1 MRRRPVWLML
11 AVLVFLSV
19 TPSAPAQDDRFLG
32 SIIIVSFNFP
42 PKGFA
47 FCNGQLLPINQNQAL
62 FALLGTT
69 YGGDGRQTF
78 ALPDLRG
85 RAPIHNGQGSGLNS
99 YVLGQKGGE
108 ENVTLTISQLP
119 NHTHIAT
126 ASTAPANTGAVGGTS
141 WARPRVLLYS
151 ASAPSTPMS
160 SAALSP
166 AGSNQAHQN
175 LKPFLVLSYAI
186 ALQGIF
192 PSRN

>member
-1 MRRRPVWLML
+1 MRRPAWLML
-11 AVLVFLSV
+11 LALLVSLSA
-19 TPSAPAQDDRFLG
+19 TPSSSAQRYLG

-47 FCNGQLLPINQNQAL
+47 LCNGQLLPINQNQAL
-62 FALLGTT
+62 FSLLGTT

-85 RAPIHNGQGSGLNS
+85 RAPIHAGQGPGLSN
-99 YVLGQKGGE
+99 YVLGQTGGE
-108 ENVTLTISQLP
+108 ETVTLDVSQIP
-119 NHTHIAT
+119 NHIHIAM
-126 ASTAPANTGAVGGTS
+126 ASTGPANTGAVSGTS

-160 SAALSP
+160 SAALAP
-166 AGSNQAHQN
+166 AGGSQPHPN
-175 LKPFLVLSYAI
+175 LKPFLVLNYAI

>member
-1 MRRRPVWLML
+1 VWLVLL
-11 AVLVFLSV
+11 AFLVSVSV
-19 TPSAPAQDDRFLG
+19 TPTPAQDVRFLG
-32 SIIIVSFNFP
+32 SIIIVSFNFAP
-42 PKGFA
+42 RGFA
-47 FCNGQLLPINQNQAL
+47 LCDGQLLPINQNQAL

-119 NHTHIAT
+119 NHTHTAM

-166 AGSNQAHQN
+166 AGSNQPHQN
-175 LKPFLVLSYAI
+175 LKPFLVLNYAI

>member
-1 MRRRPVWLML
+1 MRRLAWPMML
-11 AVLVFLSV
+11 AFLVPLCI
-19 TPSAPAQDDRFLG
+19 SAVARAQERFIG

-47 FCNGQLLPINQNQAL
+47 FCNGQLLTISQNQAL

-69 YGGDGRQTF
+69 YGGDGRTNF

-85 RAPIHNGQGSGLNS
+85 RAPIHMGQGQGLND
-99 YVLGQKGGE
+99 YAIGQTGGE
-108 ENVTLTISQLP
+108 EAVTLTISQIP
-119 NHTHIAT
+119 NHTHFAM
-126 ASTAPANTGAVGGTS
+126 ASTAPANTGAVSGTS

-160 SAALSP
+160 PAALSTVG
-166 AGSNQAHQN
+166 GSQPHENR
-175 LKPFLVLSYAI
+175 KPFLVLNYAI
-186 ALQGIF
+186 ALQGVF

>member
-1 MRRRPVWLML
+1 MRRPVWPML
-11 AVLVFLSV
+11 LALLVYLCV
-19 TPSAPAQDDRFLG
+19 TPSTPAQDRFLG
-32 SIIIVSFNFP
+32 SIIIVPFNFP
-42 PKGFA
+42 PKGFV
-47 FCNGQLLPINQNQAL
+47 FCNGQLLAINTNQAL

-69 YGGDGRQTF
+69 YGGDGRTTF

-85 RAPIHNGQGSGLNS
+85 RAPIHQGQGPGLQNYS
-99 YVLGQKGGE
+99 EGQRGGE
-108 ENVTLTISQLP
+108 ENVTLSVSQMP
-119 NHTHIAT
+119 NHTHVAM

-160 SAALSP
+160 SATLLP
-166 AGSNQAHQN
+166 AGGNQPHQN
-175 LKPFLVLSYAI
+175 LKPFLVLNYAI